1 MTMISAK
8 QMRESLGVYQAWKAI
23 FRGGY
28 RMVSLGDGR
37 DEASVIFEP
46 VPGKD
51 ITEVERSHLVIKNF
65 PHSREFLE
73 ALEGVASKLAD
84 LGITMNWH
92 NASDEEI
99 EMEISS
105 FGAPFVQ
112 AMEEVEGMYSLQVK
126 VAMAFSEA
134 DIHLKAVK
142 SAAIEVTEGE
152 EEILEPVIMRRFS
165 LRSATDW
172 GNEKMGPIML
182 ERMMGPNP
190 IDFNNM
196 RVVITLNW

>member
-84 LGITMNWH
+84 LGITMNWYCT
-92 NASDEEI
+92 SDEEI

-112 AMEEVEGMYSLQVK
+112 AMGKVAGMYSLQVK

-134 DIHLKAVK
+134 DLHLKEVKAVT
-142 SAAIEVTEGE
+142 IEVTEGE
-152 EEILEPVIMRRFS
+152 SGLLEPVIMREFS
-165 LRSATDW
+165 IRAATDLIT
-172 GNEKMGPIML
+172 EKVGQIMI
-182 ERMMGPNP
+182 ERMMGSNP
-190 IDFNNM
+190 IDFNNLW
-196 RVVITLNW
+196 VVLTLN